1 MPSPEIVKPPAT
13 LIPISL
19 LSSSGRLEAYLK
31 PFGFAV
37 RKQHVEFQRLVLGR
51 IVKNL
56 ETRRTGPVTDN
67 GRERVVDHLRGNC
80 RDVHASD
87 DDVVL

>member
-1 MPSPEIVKPPAT
+1 MAT
-13 LIPISL
+13 SL

-37 RKQHVEFQRLVLGR
+37 RKQHIEFQRLVLGR

-67 GRERVVDHLRGNC
+67 GRERVVGHLLGNR

-87 DDVVL
+87 DDIVL